1 MSESTT
7 PAQCRDEDWNLARDC
22 GLMAATPG
30 TNTWDA
36 ALGRFADGIRA
47 TLGQQPQLH
56 TASIMMSRHSRAM
69 LLNIL
74 WHHQGGS
81 SPVGQPIRAL
91 LGIGRHDQ
99 LNDEQLAEAK
109 WIDALL
115 AAQAPAVN
123 SAAIVANPAVN
134 AERVQIISRA
144 VAANGRQWPEQL
156 TSGVMF
162 YEGERITRAEFLAE
176 VRA

>member
-22 GLMAATPG
+22 GLMGATPG
-30 TNTWDA
+30 TNEWDA
-36 ALGRFADGIRA
+36 ALGRFADGVRA
-47 TLGQQPQLH
+47 TLGQQPQLRA
-56 TASIMMSRHSRAM
+56 ASIMMSRHSRAM

-91 LGIGRHDQ
+91 LGIGQHDH
-99 LNDEQLAEAK
+99 LNNDQLAEAK

-115 AAQAPAVN
+115 AAPA
-123 SAAIVANPAVN
+123 AQPAEN
-134 AERVQIISRA
+134 GERAQIIARA
-144 VAANGRQWPEQL
+144 VAVHGRKWPEQL

-162 YEGERITRAEFLAE
+162 YEGERITRAEFNTE